1 MEQLARLARPLVV
14 PTLHPEFA
22 PAALILA
29 ILVGS
34 VAMGHLNSILFT
46 LLLATNRQ
54 KASMIAALLIAACA
68 TVANFLLVPSYGSV
82 AVACIVAGTDVA
94 FFTGISIYLSRTEFA
109 FSLVD
114 LYLKPVLASSC
125 MALVILALPQLPVL
139 ALVPLGAVV
148 YLLVILLLRGFG
160 QQEREIVQ
168 GVFRRLL

>member
-1 MEQLARLARPLVV
+1 
-14 PTLHPEFA
+14 
-22 PAALILA
+22 
-29 ILVGS
+29 
-34 VAMGHLNSILFT
+34 
-46 LLLATNRQ
+46 
-54 KASMIAALLIAACA
+54 
-68 TVANFLLVPSYGSV
+68 
-82 AVACIVAGTDVA
+82 
-94 FFTGISIYLSRTEFA
+94 LSRTEFA